1 MFSVILKWKTSHLND
16 TLPLTSLFHEV
27 LIMRYQRDDVVNNA
41 DVNGGHE
48 VNIAG
53 VNKINGFWTRA
64 LKKRSRSGLAFFFH
78 HLLL

>member
-1 MFSVILKWKTSHLND
+1 
-16 TLPLTSLFHEV
+16 
-27 LIMRYQRDDVVNNA
+27 VVNNA

-48 VNIAG
+48 VNITG
-53 VNKINGFWTRA
+53 VNMINGFRTRA